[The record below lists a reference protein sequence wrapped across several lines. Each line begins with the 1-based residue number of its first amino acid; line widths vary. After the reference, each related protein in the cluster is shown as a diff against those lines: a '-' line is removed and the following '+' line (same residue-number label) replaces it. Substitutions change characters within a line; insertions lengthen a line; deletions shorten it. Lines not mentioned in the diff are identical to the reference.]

1 MVTQLT
7 GVTLRL
13 NTSNMNKFREFK
25 ELFAKYG
32 INLDATHREIRE
44 IVSDPLSV
52 AIHKASQLGECVI
65 SEDTSLD
72 IEGEQVGI
80 NVKWMMNE
88 LPKYIGKKALWN
100 VYLAILIHGRV
111 HVYRGQVIGTIVE
124 PRGDSNFGFD
134 PVFLPEGCVSTLA
147 EVSSGSEV

>member
-1 MVTQLT
+1 M
-7 GVTLRL
+7 
-13 NTSNMNKFREFK
+13 
-25 ELFAKYG
+25 
-32 INLDATHREIRE
+32 
-44 IVSDPLSV
+44 
-52 AIHKASQLGECVI
+52 
-65 SEDTSLD
+65 D

-147 EVSSGSEV
+147 ESKPDSVSARAKAVENLVKDIPFAIVNPIFDWDGQYQE